1 RRSGV
6 AHPRPRSH
14 TLTRIAGDSTA
25 MACFRPRPPR
35 ESEFAT
41 DTENAGGQTAQ
52 IALDEPSALARAV
65 RKIAIERGLHNFD
78 KKRHIADLVESE
90 FKSRGEFYRTYD
102 DLLFFLPSS
111 ERQLLA
117 LGRQEFADLLADISG
132 LSQTETPF
140 GYVLDRLRLLA

>member
-65 RKIAIERGLHNFD
+65 REIAIKKGVHIFD
-78 KKRHIADLVESE
+78 KKRHIRDLVASE
-90 FKSRGEFYRTYD
+90 FNSRGEFYRTHD
-102 DLLFFLPSS
+102 GLLYFLPNS
-111 ERQLLA
+111 ERRLLE
-117 LGRQEFADLLADISG
+117 LGRPEFTHFLMDVSG
-132 LSQTETPF
+132 L
-140 GYVLDRLRLLA
+140 